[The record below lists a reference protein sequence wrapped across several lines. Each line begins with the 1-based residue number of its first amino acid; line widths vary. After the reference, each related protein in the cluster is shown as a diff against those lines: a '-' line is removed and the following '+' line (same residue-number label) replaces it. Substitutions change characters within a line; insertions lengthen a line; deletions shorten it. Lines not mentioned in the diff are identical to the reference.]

1 VCVNDVPCKGLID
14 SGAQVT
20 VMSNELFD
28 HIKPEV
34 YGHVNNQGI
43 VGDVLRARRAP
54 LVNVTIKSHKGHNF
68 VNVGEGL
75 QVTCAVAPLTNVK
88 HDTILPND
96 IVNDIQC
103 LPTIC
108 VLTCTVM
115 NDSDHRVNVNSC
127 NDVDDLTL
135 SNYPANSNLLR
146 LLRVTVI
153 TWLMMMM
160 MMVIV
165 IMWG

>member
-1 VCVNDVPCKGLID
+1 
-14 SGAQVT
+14 
-20 VMSNELFD
+20 M
-28 HIKPEV
+28 
-34 YGHVNNQGI
+34 
-43 VGDVLRARRAP
+43 
-54 LVNVTIKSHKGHNF
+54 
-68 VNVGEGL
+68 
-75 QVTCAVAPLTNVK
+75 AVAPLTNVK